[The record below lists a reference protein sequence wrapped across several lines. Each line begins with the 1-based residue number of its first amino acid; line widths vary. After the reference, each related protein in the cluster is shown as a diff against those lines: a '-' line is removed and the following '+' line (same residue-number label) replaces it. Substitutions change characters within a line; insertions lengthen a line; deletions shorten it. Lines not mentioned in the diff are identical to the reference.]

1 MDFKRIFIYQLPKE
15 ENEANNLFLV
25 ALENKLSMSLRL
37 SFVSTPKSTLT
48 LLSLRPLEVDVLGAS
63 RERSPRVVT
72 KRMMRRERTKKKSR
86 SHAGKALISRVCIV
100 TVIVL
105 ACKIVKQ

>member
-1 MDFKRIFIYQLPKE
+1 MYQLPKE
-15 ENEANNLFLV
+15 ENEANHLFLV

-72 KRMMRRERTKKKSR
+72 KRMMKRERTKKKSR
-86 SHAGKALISRVCIV
+86 SHAGNALTSRVCTV

-105 ACKIVKQ
+105 ACKIDKQ

>member
-1 MDFKRIFIYQLPKE
+1 MYQLPKE
-15 ENEANNLFLV
+15 ENEANHLFLV

-86 SHAGKALISRVCIV
+86 SHAGKALTSRVCI